1 LVIALLLLPILASL
15 SVALI
20 SSSSMNLA
28 QSSNLAAMTEARLAG
43 EGGVSFVL
51 YKVSRC
57 GVSGSLRGQALLN
70 SLAAKLGAIMTVSYN
85 TQKTAITVADISL
98 GDGKRS
104 FGGLITLSDPNT
116 LHMVVTGKYAAGVGI
131 SARVVQ
137 RELAI
142 DLHPTWDPAL
152 AFGICSKGPVEMGMN
167 TDLSGVTNPTDGSIY
182 SAAIGSLASPAVSC
196 GSGHISGDVSLS
208 PPNTLSSLDL
218 SGTAVDGTIRIDAPP
233 VTMPTIDR
241 TPYKSLAT
249 TVMNLAS
256 PPAGTYKNIRI
267 PANTNP
273 TFGSAVTIQGVMYVQ
288 APNKIYFNN
297 NCTFTGVMVADD
309 PPAGSLDA
317 DNYIYFKNNM
327 TFSGVGQLPDT
338 SDFSQLRKL
347 PGSSILC
354 PGFKMEF
361 KNNMNSVAG
370 ILALKSLIAKNNV
383 NSTIYGSVLIYGP
396 GGLDFKNNSDL
407 NIQLSGSTP
416 PAGFKGYGLAGLMPD
431 PATYAEK

>member
-1 LVIALLLLPILASL
+1 
-15 SVALI
+15 
-20 SSSSMNLA
+20 
-28 QSSNLAAMTEARLAG
+28 
-43 EGGVSFVL
+43 
-51 YKVSRC
+51 
-57 GVSGSLRGQALLN
+57 
-70 SLAAKLGAIMTVSYN
+70 
-85 TQKTAITVADISL
+85 
-98 GDGKRS
+98 
-104 FGGLITLSDPNT
+104 
-116 LHMVVTGKYAAGVGI
+116 VVTGKYAAGAGL
-131 SARVVQ
+131 SSKVVQ

-167 TDLSGVTNPTDGSIY
+167 TDLSGITNPKDGSIY
-182 SAAIGSLASPAVSC
+182 SAAIGSLAAPAVSC

-218 SGTAVDGTIRIDAPP
+218 SGTTVDGTIRIDAPP

-267 PANTNP
+267 PPNTNP
-273 TFGSAVTIQGVMYVQ
+273 TFNDSVTIQGVMYVQ

-297 NCTFTGVMVADD
+297 NCTFAGVMVADD

-354 PGFKMEF
+354 PGFTMEF

-383 NSTIYGSVLIYGP
+383 NSTIYGSVLIYGNT
-396 GGLDFKNNSDL
+396 GLDFKNNSDL

-416 PAGFKGYGLAGLMPD
+416 PAGFEGYGLAALMPD